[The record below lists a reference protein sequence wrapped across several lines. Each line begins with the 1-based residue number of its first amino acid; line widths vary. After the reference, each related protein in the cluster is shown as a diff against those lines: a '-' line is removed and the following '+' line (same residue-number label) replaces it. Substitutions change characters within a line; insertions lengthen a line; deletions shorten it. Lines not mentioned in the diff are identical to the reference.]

1 MSNLQLYTPV
11 YCSKD
16 GTLFAEATQVT
27 FNRSTNSQ
35 EIKTILKGYAGESPG
50 AIMVEADVENAVPV
64 AGIEFDAGA
73 VMNTLTPIE
82 LGFATADGKTAVFK
96 GFVIKDSL
104 KHGTGTATSYSFSF
118 RGQFAEF
125 Q

>member
-1 MSNLQLYTPV
+1 MSNLQLYTPIYV
-11 YCSKD
+11 SKD
-16 GTLFAEATQVT
+16 GTLFAEATNCT
-27 FNRSTNSQ
+27 FTRNTNSQ
-35 EIKTILKGYAGESPG
+35 KIDTILKGYSGESPG
-50 AIMVEADVENAVPV
+50 AINVECDVENAVPV
-64 AGIEFDAGA
+64 AGLEFDAGD

-96 GFVIKDSL
+96 GFVIKDSG